1 MRMLANEFVI
11 PFHPDWECHASHL
24 TVLDDG
30 RVFCVFFHGTV
41 EGRPD
46 VRIYG
51 VFREQDGHWS
61 YPFVITEDDG
71 IAHWNPVLH
80 RRKDGVY
87 VLYYKIGVSIS
98 TWKTYYKLSTDECRT
113 WSAPHELVPGD
124 ESGGRG
130 PVRNKPI
137 PLSDGSLL
145 AGASTEQGEW
155 RCFFDR
161 SFDDGMTWE
170 RTELLSIAE
179 DMKEK
184 YPSLDQ
190 KGIIQPTLWE
200 SEKGAHALMRCS
212 EGRIYRTDSEDF
224 VHWCRPYPIDVPNN
238 NKAIDLVRLPD
249 GRLILACNPIDVHD
263 SKSVTPLSLLVSH
276 DDGKTFSLY
285 SHLLTMQGR
294 YFYPALQYADG
305 KLHVTFTW
313 NRKNIVYMCFDQL

>member
-11 PFHPDWECHASHL
+11 PTRAEWECHASHI

-30 RVFCVFFHGTV
+30 RVFCVFFHGTT

-51 VFREQDGHWS
+51 VFREQNGYWG
-61 YPFVITEDDG
+61 YPFVISEDDG

-80 RRKDGVY
+80 RKQDGTY
-87 VLYYKIGVSIS
+87 VLYYKIGATIP
-98 TWKTYYKLSTDECRT
+98 TWKTYYKISIDACKT
-113 WSAPHELVPGD
+113 WSNAYELVPND

-130 PVRNKPI
+130 PVRNKPVY
-137 PLSDGSLL
+137 LSDGSLL

-170 RTELLSIAE
+170 RSELLSIADDILKSNE
-179 DMKEK
+179 ITTRR
-184 YPSLDQ
+184 
-190 KGIIQPTLWE
+190 GIIQPTIWE
-200 SEKGAHALMRCS
+200 SESGAHALMRSS
-212 EGRIYRTDSEDF
+212 EKRIYRTDSKDF
-224 VHWCRPYPIDVPNN
+224 VHWCKPYPIDVPNN
-238 NKAIDLVRLPD
+238 NKAIDVVRLPD
-249 GRLILACNPIDVHD
+249 GRLILACNPIENPDTRA
-263 SKSVTPLSLLVSH
+263 VTPLSLLVSE

-285 SHLLTMQGR
+285 SNLCTMQGR
-294 YFYPALQYADG
+294 YFYPALQYKDG